1 MTMQHNRYAIAVRS
15 VVFVLLG
22 AFAIAAAEVV
32 TLKDGT
38 KVSGT
43 ITEQTSSEITVKTLY
58 GTLKIDKSSIA
69 SIDYGGAPEPAP
81 TLQPQTEVPSP
92 GEYNRGYSDGEDKGY
107 DEGLRKAQAEQKSA
121 RLTGSLLGWLLWAV
135 VVVVAVLASS
145 GY

>member
-15 VVFVLLG
+15 VVIVLLG

-69 SIDYGGAPEPAP
+69 SIDYGGTPEPAP
-81 TLQPQTEVPSP
+81 TLRPQTEVPSP

-135 VVVVAVLASS
+135 IVVVAVLASS